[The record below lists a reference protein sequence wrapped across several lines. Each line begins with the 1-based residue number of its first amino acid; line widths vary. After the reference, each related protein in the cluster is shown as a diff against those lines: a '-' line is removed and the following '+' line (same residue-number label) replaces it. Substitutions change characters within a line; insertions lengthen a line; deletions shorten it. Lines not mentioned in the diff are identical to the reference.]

1 MKLHVKQQRG
11 RTHSTREIK
20 LSLKVLFMM
29 KKKNPHFWKK
39 FGKVEKNEIVYK
51 LADRYHSKIN
61 LVIIFAKLKDWV
73 MERKCNN
80 MANVFNQTGWQIDC
94 VTFSL

>member
-29 KKKNPHFWKK
+29 KKKKNPFLKEIRK
-39 FGKVEKNEIVYK
+39 GGEKRNC
-51 LADRYHSKIN
+51 L
-61 LVIIFAKLKDWV
+61 
-73 MERKCNN
+73 
-80 MANVFNQTGWQIDC
+80 
-94 VTFSL
+94 